1 MLPFQGPK
9 GQKGPDGDKG
19 ERGDLG
25 PRVSD
30 NCNYFE
36 SVM

>member
-30 NCNYFE
+30 NFNYFE